1 MGNRERT
8 GNRLAL
14 GLAVVLLAAALGCRK
29 SGGGTP
35 GEAAAAPAKVTLA
48 LNWVP
53 EPEFGGFY
61 AAREAGDYKQ
71 RGLDVEILGGGA
83 GSPVLQMVAT
93 GRADFGTVGA
103 DELVMGRTRG
113 TDVVAVFASFQTS
126 PQGIMTHSERGF
138 ATLADVFHSGT
149 LAIETGLPYAAFL
162 KKKFSWEG
170 LKVVPYDGGVARFL
184 TDPTFA
190 QQCFVTSEPLAA
202 KRKGTTPKVFLVA
215 DAGYNPY
222 ATVIVTSRKFLR
234 EKPALVRAFAQ
245 ASQAGWRRYVD
256 DPAATTATLTRL
268 NPSMDATSMNDA
280 ALAQKPLVA
289 TAASKA
295 HGLGSM
301 ERARWDVLADQ
312 LLDLK
317 LIDQKP
323 PVDELFA
330 NVLD

>member
-1 MGNRERT
+1 VAT
-8 GNRLAL
+8 
-14 GLAVVLLAAALGCRK
+14 VGCRK
-29 SGGGTP
+29 SGGGAP
-35 GEAAAAPAKVTLA
+35 GESAAAPVKVTLA

-138 ATLADVFHSGT
+138 TTLGDVFHGGT

-162 KKKFSWEG
+162 KKKFTWEG
-170 LKVVPYDGGVARFL
+170 VKVVPYDGGVARFL

-222 ATVIVTSRKFLR
+222 ATVIVTSRKLLR

-256 DPAATTATLTRL
+256 DPAATNATLTRL
-268 NPSMDATSMNDA
+268 NPSMDAASMNDA
-280 ALAQKPLVA
+280 ALAQKPLVE
-289 TAASKA
+289 TAATKA

-301 ERARWDVLADQ
+301 ERARWDILADQ

-317 LIDQKP
+317 LIDAKP